1 LKHPEIRLIE
11 KFLTDISAYVLEHYV
26 ARERLAV
33 ATKNN
38 ASDLLT
44 EVDLTV
50 QRRAVEAINRAFPR
64 DDFVGEEEGLARIP
78 AHPDGRC
85 WVMDPIDGTYN
96 FVRGM
101 MPMFGVSLAFV
112 EHGVPQAGGV
122 LMPVTGD
129 LLLAERGG
137 GAYRNGQRLRVS
149 TVRTLEECSL
159 GVDFGDGN
167 DRIVLFERSGA
178 LLRAVGQL
186 RCYGC
191 AVLSLCQIA
200 TGDADAYVHLTLT
213 PWDYAASQL
222 LVEEAGGRASRLD
235 GSPLRL
241 FDRKRGVLFS
251 NGALHDTIAELVG

>member
-1 LKHPEIRLIE
+1 M
-11 KFLTDISAYVLEHYV
+11 

-251 NGALHDTIAELVG
+251 NGALHDTIVELVG